1 MLNRFIITVE
11 VSLSATKPA
20 EAAEWLQKFFDYF
33 HPSACAK
40 VELAKPVA
48 QAPQAQ
54 PSLAQP
60 ADPLLE

>member
-33 HPSACAK
+33 HPSAGAK

-48 QAPQAQ
+48 QATQA
-54 PSLAQP
+54 P
-60 ADPLLE
+60 DPLLE